1 MELLLQN
8 GAYPDFE
15 DVHHQTSLARAIEGG
30 GVAVVQLLLA
40 REAKIN
46 YKYTIV
52 SELDYIWIG
61 LSLIDD

>member
-15 DVHHQTSLARAIEGG
+15 DEHHQTSLARAIEGG
-30 GVAVVQLLLA
+30 STAVIQLLLA
-40 REAKIN
+40 RDAKID

-52 SELDYIWIG
+52 SEFNRS
-61 LSLIDD
+61 LSD